1 MNTFRLKIGQKI
13 ELIDHLHMIER
24 TEVNFSNDI
33 GIVKSKDNKNLTLQL
48 EKYYDFLTEWNNC
61 LVFDIDDEN
70 HVDINCEFIN
80 EINKNQ

>member
-1 MNTFRLKIGQKI
+1 MNTFKLKINQKI
-13 ELIDHLHMIER
+13 KLIDHLHMIER

-48 EKYYDFLTEWNNC
+48 KKYYDFLKEWNNC
-61 LVFDIDDEN
+61 IVFDIDDEN

-80 EINKNQ
+80 EINNSQ